1 MKPDRLAEIEAQY
14 KAGYY
19 TDASIIAQLIE
30 AAHELRTELTTAR
43 QTIVNLLGENRA
55 LRQAQDAT
63 LRAELR
69 QATAHEDDISY
80 GLRMAGEVDDG

>member
-43 QTIVNLLGENRA
+43 QTIVDLLGENRA
-55 LRQAQDAT
+55 LRAEVRKSFPGRDRGQD
-63 LRAELR
+63 E
-69 QATAHEDDISY
+69 
-80 GLRMAGEVDDG
+80 